1 MSLGEIIGPVMVGP
15 SSSHTAG
22 AARIGNLAVSCFG
35 KSVVRADIYLRGSFA
50 STATG
55 HGTDKAILAGI
66 LGMAPDDINLKN
78 SFHIAHERGLVYSFN
93 SEHIDGAH
101 PNSARLVLWSDDGS
115 SMEIEGVSIGGG
127 AVVIEKIDGFDV
139 RISGDLPTLVTFHED
154 IHGIV
159 AKVTALLSEMKINIA
174 SLVLSRKSRSGQA
187 SMVIE
192 LDSAI
197 SEDMLERILA
207 SSNAI
212 ARAFVLPVKGDEC

>member
-22 AARIGNLAVSCFG
+22 AARIGSLAASCFG
-35 KSVVRADIYLRGSFA
+35 KTVVRAEIYLRGSFA
-50 STATG
+50 STAKG

-66 LGMAPDDINLKN
+66 LGMAPDNIDLKN
-78 SFHIAHERGLVYSFN
+78 SFQIADGKGLAYSFH
-93 SEHIDGAH
+93 SEHMDGAH
-101 PNSARLVLWSDDGS
+101 PNSARLVLWSGDGA
-115 SMEIEGVSIGGG
+115 SMEIEGASVGGG
-127 AVVIEKIDGFDV
+127 AVVIEKIDGFAV

-154 IHGIV
+154 VHGVV
-159 AKVTALLSEMKINIA
+159 AKVTALLAEMKINIA

-197 SEDMLERILA
+197 SEDMLKRILS